1 MSEIILH
8 HYPMSPFAEKA
19 RLMLGFKAL
28 PWRSV
33 LIPSIMPKPD
43 LMPLTGG
50 YRKTPVLQIGADIY
64 CDTALIARLLDRLQP
79 TPALYPAAQAAQ
91 LQMTARWAD
100 SALFSAAVAYAMQ
113 PAGFQHRFKDLPADQ
128 LNAFLEDRKAFRKGG
143 SGGLGLP
150 LPQSVAIVEN
160 AITWVEEQLSATGA
174 PFLSGATPAIADFSV
189 YHCLWFIQNSGPLA
203 AVFERAPKLQAWLQR
218 MAQIGHGNPE
228 KLKSGDAVDI
238 ARAATPQALPA
249 TDLRAIDGV
258 GVGDRVTVAATDYG
272 VDPVSGTLV
281 MATTE
286 EIVVAR
292 EDERAGKVQVHFPRL
307 GFQFVKPE

>member
-19 RLMLGFKAL
+19 RLMLGFKAV

-64 CDTALIARLLDRLQP
+64 CDTALIAHLLDRLQP

-100 SALFSAAVAYAMQ
+100 STLFSAAVAYAMQ

-150 LPQSVAIVEN
+150 LPQSVAIVES
-160 AITWVEEQLSATGA
+160 AITWVEAQLASSGA
-174 PFLSGATPAIADFSV
+174 PFLSGSAAAIADFSV
-189 YHCLWFIQNSGPLA
+189 YHCFWFIQNSGPLA
-203 AVFERAPKLQAWLQR
+203 AAFERAPKLQAWLQR

-228 KLKSGDAVDI
+228 KLKGSEAVDI
-238 ARAATPQALPA
+238 AKAATPLALPA

-258 GVGDRVTVAATDYG
+258 GVGDHVAVSATDYG

-281 MATTE
+281 MATTD

-307 GFQFVKPE
+307 GFQILKPE